1 MIITNGV
8 SVQSATLR
16 QSQTNETVPQEAIA
30 ASSGVSVT
38 VTQISPTATKLA
50 ALFDEARQYIQKEH
64 IEPFQGYEAGNITK
78 GAYLNVKKIN
88 DYVFDKAA
96 DTMITQATAAGIT
109 LNKDDLVAQ
118 LKSTNSDVA
127 SLNNDETA
135 RKTLLGDASVLAELS
150 YSDMDNLTS
159 IYIAAKEKG
168 LDTSAMDGLAGE
180 MGISNKMHRMGV
192 VYFSSNGSEI
202 TDAAVNDTPNQQARV
217 NAANNLSGKFG
228 LSNFLINTLMA
239 ADLSGA
245 DGRSSII
252 SFLKELLMA
261 DSQPLKSQ

>member
-78 GAYLNVKKIN
+78 GAYLNVKKFN

-96 DTMITQATAAGIT
+96 DTMITQASAAGIT
-109 LNKDDLVAQ
+109 LHKDDLVAQ
-118 LKSTNSDVA
+118 MKSTNSDVA

-202 TDAAVNDTPNQQARV
+202 TDAAVTPNQQAKV
-217 NAANNLSGKFG
+217 DAASDLHDKFG
-228 LSNFLINTLMA
+228 LSNFLINSLMA
-239 ADLSGA
+239 ADPSGA
-245 DGRSSII
+245 DGRASIL
-252 SFLKELLMA
+252 SFLKGLLRNDA
-261 DSQPLKSQ
+261 QTLKSQ